1 MNGCGRCWLVMELQR
16 TSRRICRLES
26 LHCLWKRRS
35 RCFAVYF
42 KGVRMCLLG
51 DGSAQRQARAA
62 INLCALG
69 SGTVSIAIRKNSN
82 APNVRTAS
90 FSHWDMMTFIVTLKA
105 RIQMGAMSLEY
116 MQFYRTIP
124 ASFFAA
130 ISMTRAVS
138 MAIRRTLWP
147 TWAFVAIGGFQRIS
161 SVQDRATARMYGFCL
176 MNQSKLEQL
185 EVLVMQF

>member
-1 MNGCGRCWLVMELQR
+1 MGLRW

-26 LHCLWKRRS
+26 LRCLWRR
-35 RCFAVYF
+35 RWFCFAVCFRGARIY
-42 KGVRMCLLG
+42 LLG

-116 MQFYRTIP
+116 MPFYRTIP
-124 ASFFAA
+124 ASFFVA